1 MKKWRG
7 FVVLLMVGTAFAF
20 SLVMI
25 RQVVTIR
32 SAWFGA

>member
-7 FVVLLMVGTAFAF
+7 FVVLLMVGAALAF